1 MMYFQP
7 QLNMHFLSLYTIISR
22 FTRSFSLCTRL
33 WSQHRAPFTRQRHS
47 LINCG
52 QKRWQFWPKIASRSS
67 SSHVKLLNANLRI
80 GFVSSLVNFYC
91 ILIELYF
98 CPKPEALKYLCIFK
112 PLNFQVVVEFFNFSI
127 SDLVKKYFSWMRIS
141 SVKITWLLAERFEK
155 CLRSSSVRWQREK
168 VDGKLIHQNNFSR
181 LNVPTLISKQHLHEK
196 YLTSDT
202 SQQAWLK
209 YVRLEDAFAAD
220 MQINMKRDESADD
233 LHYCWK
239 CCDGDN

>member
-1 MMYFQP
+1 M
-7 QLNMHFLSLYTIISR
+7 
-22 FTRSFSLCTRL
+22 
-33 WSQHRAPFTRQRHS
+33 
-47 LINCG
+47 
-52 QKRWQFWPKIASRSS
+52 
-67 SSHVKLLNANLRI
+67 KLLDANLRI

-112 PLNFQVVVEFFNFSI
+112 PLNFQVVVEFYNFSI
-127 SDLVKKYFSWMRIS
+127 LLICLKNTSAECGFRQL
-141 SVKITWLLAERFEK
+141 KITWLLAKRFEK

-181 LNVPTLISKQHLHEK
+181 LNVPSLISKQHLHEK

-209 YVRLEDAFAAD
+209 CVRLEDAFAAD

-239 CCDGDN
+239 CCDVDN